1 MGEGGRPKIALGQ
14 ARVGTAVSAVLGKA
28 FGFGEALRDTD
39 FTDLHRS
46 IVLCNGL
53 ESTRRWREAAGGS
66 PDAGFFVF
74 GEPPK
79 TAREP
84 RALPVRFS
92 GNLSAEHAEEVSIF

>member
-1 MGEGGRPKIALGQ
+1 
-14 ARVGTAVSAVLGKA
+14 
-28 FGFGEALRDTD
+28 
-39 FTDLHRS
+39 
-46 IVLCNGL
+46 L

-84 RALPVRFS
+84 RA
-92 GNLSAEHAEEVSIF
+92 